1 MINKTYKI
9 IHNKYLSFFKFI
21 FFLRYLFL
29 IFLSCTVLYLCIPF
43 FFDYSKNEDVLK
55 SYLLQHYKIDLKKL
69 EKVKYNILPVP
80 NIEISNAVINLKKE
94 NLNIN
99 SKALIIYPN
108 LSNLYNYDNFKSKKI
123 KIIHNKIILK
133 TEKLYDFINYLSD
146 LNSKIN
152 ISNSLIQINGK
163 DVPLTTLHKVN
174 YKNYGH
180 NKNLISGEIFDRKFE
195 IKFLNNFKSVKF
207 KLFETGIFAELNF
220 KEKASGELKTGE
232 IKAKI
237 LNSKLKF
244 DFIYHENKIKILN
257 SFYRGKKI
265 SLDGKSEIVLKP
277 FFNFKSNY
285 LIKEI
290 NIDNTD
296 KLKFLEF
303 IKNKDMIK
311 KIISSNTFIFKSKK
325 FSKSFLDEYQI
336 NLNFSYG
343 RLTYSKKILIS
354 DSIFK
359 CSGYSNLL
367 DEYPI
372 LYFDCELNS
381 KSKKKLLKKFE
392 INFKKVEN
400 LDLKFKGNL
409 NILNN
414 KINFDQVKANNNYS
428 ASEEDLKFFKNNF
441 ENNNFDEGITKIFN
455 KKKIK
460 NFLMELL

>member
-29 IFLSCTVLYLCIPF
+29 IFLFCTVLYLCIPF
-43 FFDYSKNEDVLK
+43 FFDYSKKEDVLK

-94 NLNIN
+94 NLKINI
-99 SKALIIYPN
+99 KALIIYPN

-152 ISNSLIQINGK
+152 ISNLLIQINGK
-163 DVPLTTLHKVN
+163 DVPLTTLRKVS

-207 KLFETGIFAELNF
+207 KLFETGIFAELNL

-244 DFIYHENKIKILN
+244 DFIYDENKIKILN

-277 FFNFKSNY
+277 FFNLKSNY

-296 KLKFLEF
+296 KQKFLEF

-311 KIISSNTFIFKSKK
+311 KIISSNTFTFKSKK

-343 RLTYSKKILIS
+343 RLTYSKK
-354 DSIFK
+354 F
-359 CSGYSNLL
+359 
-367 DEYPI
+367 
-372 LYFDCELNS
+372 
-381 KSKKKLLKKFE
+381 
-392 INFKKVEN
+392 
-400 LDLKFKGNL
+400 
-409 NILNN
+409 
-414 KINFDQVKANNNYS
+414 
-428 ASEEDLKFFKNNF
+428 
-441 ENNNFDEGITKIFN
+441 
-455 KKKIK
+455 
-460 NFLMELL
+460 

>member
-1 MINKTYKI
+1 MY
-9 IHNKYLSFFKFI
+9 
-21 FFLRYLFL
+21 
-29 IFLSCTVLYLCIPF
+29 
-43 FFDYSKNEDVLK
+43 
-55 SYLLQHYKIDLKKL
+55 
-69 EKVKYNILPVP
+69 
-80 NIEISNAVINLKKE
+80 
-94 NLNIN
+94 
-99 SKALIIYPN
+99 IY
-108 LSNLYNYDNFKSKKI
+108 
-123 KIIHNKIILK
+123 
-133 TEKLYDFINYLSD
+133 LYDFINYLSD

-152 ISNSLIQINGK
+152 ISNLLIQINGK

>member
-1 MINKTYKI
+1 M
-9 IHNKYLSFFKFI
+9 
-21 FFLRYLFL
+21 
-29 IFLSCTVLYLCIPF
+29 
-43 FFDYSKNEDVLK
+43 
-55 SYLLQHYKIDLKKL
+55 
-69 EKVKYNILPVP
+69 
-80 NIEISNAVINLKKE
+80 
-94 NLNIN
+94 
-99 SKALIIYPN
+99 
-108 LSNLYNYDNFKSKKI
+108 
-123 KIIHNKIILK
+123 
-133 TEKLYDFINYLSD
+133 
-146 LNSKIN
+146 
-152 ISNSLIQINGK
+152 
-163 DVPLTTLHKVN
+163 
-174 YKNYGH
+174 
-180 NKNLISGEIFDRKFE
+180 
-195 IKFLNNFKSVKF
+195 
-207 KLFETGIFAELNF
+207 
-220 KEKASGELKTGE
+220 KTGE

-244 DFIYHENKIKILN
+244 DFIYDENKIKILN

-277 FFNFKSNY
+277 FFNLKSNY

-296 KLKFLEF
+296 KQKFLEF

-311 KIISSNTFIFKSKK
+311 KIISSNTFTFKSKK

-354 DSIFK
+354 DSVFK
-359 CSGYSNLL
+359 CSGYTNLL

-372 LYFDCELNS
+372 IYFDCELNS

-392 INFKKVEN
+392 INFKKAEN

-414 KINFDQVKANNNYS
+414 KINFDQVKVNNNYS

-441 ENNNFDEGITKIFN
+441 EKNNFDEGITKIFN